1 MQSSYGSKRAKKVI
15 YSPRCM
21 GITLGGERGKAMPE
35 NDAPKV
41 FISYS
46 SKDRDDALRIQ
57 EALEAENVAVWI
69 DCEAIGVGQSFSDA
83 IEVALNEADY
93 YLLLISENS
102 NNSKWVKR
110 EISAAFEQAQKRNL
124 PVIPFLLSQADVPLA
139 FKGLVYI
146 DGTRSFEKGLDQ
158 LKKFFKRHTSK
169 VSALVPPETLQKSA
183 SPAQMQ
189 QHQCKD
195 TLCRLEIGDLRYELS
210 GKLTLKDIR
219 VLWFDVFNTKMED
232 DVSSQDR
239 ATCTLELLDRSG
251 REDRLPKLI
260 DRVCK
265 NHPRISKELG

>member
-1 MQSSYGSKRAKKVI
+1 MS
-15 YSPRCM
+15 
-21 GITLGGERGKAMPE
+21 E
-35 NDAPKV
+35 NHPPKV

-46 SKDRDDALRIQ
+46 RKDSEFAQKIYS
-57 EALEAENVAVWI
+57 ALEQENVAVWI
-69 DCEAIGVGQSFSDA
+69 DCQAIGVGQSFTAA
-83 IEVALNEADY
+83 ITEALNEADY

-102 NNSKWVKR
+102 NKSTWVQR

-146 DGTRSFEKGLDQ
+146 DGTRSFENGLDQ
-158 LKKFFKRHTSK
+158 LKKFFERHTSK
-169 VSALVPPETLQKSA
+169 VSALVRPDTLQKSA

-189 QHQCKD
+189 QHQCKGI
-195 TLCRLEIGDLRYELS
+195 LCGLEIGDLRYELS
-210 GKLTLKDIR
+210 AKLTLKDIR

-232 DVSSQDR
+232 DVLSQDR

-251 REDRLPKLI
+251 REDRLSKLI
-260 DRVCK
+260 DRICK